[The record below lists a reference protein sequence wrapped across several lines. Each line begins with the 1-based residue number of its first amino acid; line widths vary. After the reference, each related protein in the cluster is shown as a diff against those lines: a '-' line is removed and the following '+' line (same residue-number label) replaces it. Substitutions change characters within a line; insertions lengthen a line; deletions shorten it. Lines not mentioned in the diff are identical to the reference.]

1 MGDTADVVV
10 VGAGIIGCATAYY
23 LSREGAKVRML
34 DMDAIG
40 SGASAHATGFLS
52 LLGTEFPQGPP
63 WRFGLEGYRMFVET
77 VPQLEEQTGM
87 DLLWQEPPG
96 LRLALEEE
104 EIDMIK
110 EGMAWQAKDTP
121 IEWIGAEDVRKIE
134 PRLTPNVLGAAYQPK
149 LAQLDSYRLTLALGR
164 AAELNGTESMQ
175 RRVMGLVREGSRV
188 TGVKL
193 ERDEVH
199 CDTVVLAMGAWSS
212 ESSSWLD
219 FPVPVTY
226 LKGERLMLRYDGPRL
241 PVLISSPKR
250 GHMISRMDGFLSV
263 GSTRGRDYDKDHLF
277 LGMEFDRQPSEK
289 ARMDIMGWATDV
301 FPDLENAEL
310 VEQLAGSRPLS
321 PDRLPIIG
329 PVPGTDGVMLAP
341 GHTTKGIHL
350 SLVTGKALADRIFR
364 GSTDLPVDMT
374 AFLPDRFTN
383 APTPDF
389 QASGQ
394 DVEE

>member
-1 MGDTADVVV
+1 
-10 VGAGIIGCATAYY
+10 
-23 LSREGAKVRML
+23 ML

-52 LLGTEFPQGPP
+52 LLGTEFPQGAPLAFRP
-63 WRFGLEGYRMFVET
+63 RRLPHVRRDRSPTTRSKRAWTCSGRSL
-77 VPQLEEQTGM
+77 PA
-87 DLLWQEPPG
+87 

-277 LGMEFDRQPSEK
+277 MGMEFDRQPSEK

-329 PVPGTDGVMLAP
+329 PVPGTDGVMLAT